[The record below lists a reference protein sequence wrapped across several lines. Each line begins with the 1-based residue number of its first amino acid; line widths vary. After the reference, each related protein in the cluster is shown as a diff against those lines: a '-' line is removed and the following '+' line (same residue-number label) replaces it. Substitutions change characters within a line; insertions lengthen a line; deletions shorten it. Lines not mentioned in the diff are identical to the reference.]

1 MMKNFSLSALMTALF
16 LIFAGLTAGFAE
28 TSLPSGHDTAAA
40 EKSWVLSFIES
51 KISSPNR
58 QIRFTGIEGAL
69 SSNATIGSITVADR
83 QGIWLK
89 ITNAKLDWNRL
100 ALLRGQ
106 VSINELSAEKI
117 DIFRKPLPDSSAPSP
132 QSKGFSIPDLP
143 VAISIKSLDA
153 KKVAFGE
160 ALFGLPSEVS
170 LNGGITLADGDLAA
184 RLVMKRLDKAG
195 DFDVLADISNST
207 NKAKI
212 DIEVSEPENGIVA
225 NLLTIKNRPSLALIA
240 KGEGPL
246 DNFELGLAMKAGA
259 DPVLNGK
266 FKLQGTENGK
276 SINVNLSGPIV
287 LLMPDEYRAF
297 FGARTELELDALLK
311 HGGGFRLD
319 KFSINGDGVHIAAN
333 AETLSDGFLRR
344 LAVKASVKAQTGGS
358 LILPVAG
365 GNTRADDIALN
376 IDYGRN
382 DSPMWSGQF
391 IVNNFAN
398 ENFVAHDITV
408 DMGGDEENLDDVNNR
423 HVGLQITGAINGMAT
438 PKSKISDALG
448 KSVNL
453 KVDADILAH
462 QPVTIRTVNLSANGL
477 TLWLKG
483 QIEKFQF
490 KGNLGIQADTLEP
503 LAMLSGRPLSGA
515 ADIEA
520 NGIIGLVGGSF
531 DLDLSGKTVALKT
544 GNETL
549 DRLLAGDVKLLG
561 GIKRDENGITT
572 RDLLIGND
580 HIKLEANG
588 SFSSDEA
595 DMDYQLALSDLNLV
609 NSRMHGAVQLR
620 GAARGHNRLVA
631 LSLGA
636 KIKEATLSGEK
647 MQDTAI
653 FANAV
658 LDNTSPVATYLSGS
672 VNGTGLF
679 GGEKLKLSGS
689 FSDNDRFK
697 SLNNLDILVG
707 ETHVNGNLKQN
718 LKGLID
724 GNIHIDARDISTL
737 SALLLTDGHGAMT
750 GDFNLSE
757 SEGKQ
762 SGRLKAHIDKL
773 VFGENHVESLDMN
786 LTLDDPKGAFR
797 VNGFVNASDIRV
809 ANFVVNTIKATA
821 KDMDGKT
828 AFQVSADVQNN
839 IKADLAGRLI
849 YPAANGDN
857 GQNGQGDNRRLTV
870 ALDSLN
876 VAQDTLHAKLTNPAS
891 VILFDNSYHIS
902 PLILDVNGGKF
913 SIKGDGGA
921 KLDLELQMDHLPVS
935 LANLI
940 KPDLRATGTLTGQA
954 DIKGTPDKPDVA
966 FDVKGEGLSIGLLKD
981 KKIAPFALDAKGR
994 TNGKLVN
1001 IDTKISGSGLDV
1013 EASGK
1018 VPLDGGNLDLD
1029 INLKN
1034 LPVAL
1039 ANSFVSNQNLG
1050 GTVSG
1055 HAHIGGQLKAPTAT
1069 FNLSGQGLRAD
1080 LLAKN
1085 GLTPISLNA
1094 EAHYE
1099 NNVLNLEQF
1108 NANGPQGLNMSANGR
1123 IPVKGDGID
1132 LHVKGSAPMG
1142 IANQFLA
1149 ERGAQVSGS
1158 ANVDATVR
1166 GSFTKPELNGH
1177 FALANGTFIDPQS
1190 NLRLNNI
1197 VVDAG
1202 LSGERIVLNR
1212 ANASSSAGGTIS
1224 ANGSIS
1230 TDFAAGMPADMTV
1243 RLNHTRY
1250 SDGEMVVATVDGTLT
1265 VTGGLLNNPV
1275 IGGDLTIEKAEITVP
1290 DRFGGAALID
1300 VKHKNLTKDIETT
1313 LERAKIDTGRN
1324 KAATAPA
1331 KPSVVQ
1337 LKLHIRAPNQI
1348 FVRGMGLDVELGGEI
1363 GLFGP
1368 VNEIHPVGGFQM
1380 LRGRFEILSQRL
1392 TFTEGTVTLVGNLNP
1407 EVNFVATTQG
1417 SDITVTV
1424 TVSGTINALS
1434 VSFTS
1439 VPVLPQDEVLAR
1451 LIFNRSISELSP
1463 FQIAQLASAAA
1474 ELAGVTN
1481 TSLLGSLRSTTGL
1494 DDLDVVTDKQGNTG
1508 VKAGRYIRD
1517 NIYLGVEAGSG
1528 GNTKGTVNLDI
1539 SKNLK
1544 AKGALGAQGD
1554 SSVGVFYEKDY

>member
-1 MMKNFSLSALMTALF
+1 M
-16 LIFAGLTAGFAE
+16 
-28 TSLPSGHDTAAA
+28 
-40 EKSWVLSFIES
+40 
-51 KISSPNR
+51 
-58 QIRFTGIEGAL
+58 
-69 SSNATIGSITVADR
+69 
-83 QGIWLK
+83 
-89 ITNAKLDWNRL
+89 
-100 ALLRGQ
+100 
-106 VSINELSAEKI
+106 
-117 DIFRKPLPDSSAPSP
+117 
-132 QSKGFSIPDLP
+132 
-143 VAISIKSLDA
+143 
-153 KKVAFGE
+153 
-160 ALFGLPSEVS
+160 
-170 LNGGITLADGDLAA
+170 
-184 RLVMKRLDKAG
+184 
-195 DFDVLADISNST
+195 
-207 NKAKI
+207 
-212 DIEVSEPENGIVA
+212 
-225 NLLTIKNRPSLALIA
+225 
-240 KGEGPL
+240 
-246 DNFELGLAMKAGA
+246 
-259 DPVLNGK
+259 
-266 FKLQGTENGK
+266 
-276 SINVNLSGPIV
+276 
-287 LLMPDEYRAF
+287 
-297 FGARTELELDALLK
+297 
-311 HGGGFRLD
+311 
-319 KFSINGDGVHIAAN
+319 
-333 AETLSDGFLRR
+333 
-344 LAVKASVKAQTGGS
+344 
-358 LILPVAG
+358 
-365 GNTRADDIALN
+365 
-376 IDYGRN
+376 
-382 DSPMWSGQF
+382 
-391 IVNNFAN
+391 
-398 ENFVAHDITV
+398 
-408 DMGGDEENLDDVNNR
+408 
-423 HVGLQITGAINGMAT
+423 
-438 PKSKISDALG
+438 
-448 KSVNL
+448 
-453 KVDADILAH
+453 
-462 QPVTIRTVNLSANGL
+462 
-477 TLWLKG
+477 
-483 QIEKFQF
+483 
-490 KGNLGIQADTLEP
+490 
-503 LAMLSGRPLSGA
+503 
-515 ADIEA
+515 
-520 NGIIGLVGGSF
+520 
-531 DLDLSGKTVALKT
+531 
-544 GNETL
+544 
-549 DRLLAGDVKLLG
+549 
-561 GIKRDENGITT
+561 
-572 RDLLIGND
+572 
-580 HIKLEANG
+580 
-588 SFSSDEA
+588 
-595 DMDYQLALSDLNLV
+595 
-609 NSRMHGAVQLR
+609 
-620 GAARGHNRLVA
+620 
-631 LSLGA
+631 
-636 KIKEATLSGEK
+636 
-647 MQDTAI
+647 
-653 FANAV
+653 
-658 LDNTSPVATYLSGS
+658 
-672 VNGTGLF
+672 
-679 GGEKLKLSGS
+679 
-689 FSDNDRFK
+689 
-697 SLNNLDILVG
+697 
-707 ETHVNGNLKQN
+707 NGNLKQN
-718 LKGLID
+718 LEGLID

-737 SALLLTDGHGAMT
+737 SALLLTDGHGTMT

-849 YPAANGDN
+849 YPANGDEA
-857 GQNGQGDNRRLTV
+857 QNGQEDNRRLTI

-876 VAQDTLHAKLTNPAS
+876 VSQDTLHAKLLNPAS

-913 SIKGDGGA
+913 SIKGDGGS

-966 FDVKGEGLSIGLLKD
+966 FDMKGEGLSIGLLKD

-994 TNGKLVN
+994 TNGKSVN
-1001 IDTKISGSGLDV
+1001 VDTRISGSGLDV

-1029 INLKN
+1029 IDLKN

-1039 ANSFVSNQNLG
+1039 ANGFVSNQNLG

-1094 EAHYE
+1094 EGHYE

-1132 LHVKGSAPMG
+1132 LHVKGAAPMG
-1142 IANQFLA
+1142 IVNQFLA
-1149 ERGAQVSGS
+1149 ERGTQVSGS
-1158 ANVDATVR
+1158 ANIDATVR
-1166 GSFTKPELNGH
+1166 GSFAKPELNGH

-1313 LERAKIDTGRN
+1313 LERAKIDTGKN
-1324 KAATAPA
+1324 IVAAAPA

-1368 VNEIHPVGGFQM
+1368 VNDIHPVGGFQM
-1380 LRGRFEILSQRL
+1380 MRGRFEILSQRL

>member
-1 MMKNFSLSALMTALF
+1 MMKKFSLSAFMTALF
-16 LIFAGLTAGFAE
+16 LIFAGLTASFAD
-28 TSLPSGHDTAAA
+28 TSSPAGHDTAAA

-58 QIRFTGIEGAL
+58 QIRFAGIEGAL
-69 SSNATIGSITVADR
+69 SSNATIGSITIADR
-83 QGIWLK
+83 QGVWLK

-153 KKVAFGE
+153 KKVTFGE
-160 ALFGLPSEVS
+160 PLFNLPSEVS
-170 LNGGITLADGDLAA
+170 LQGGITLADGDLAA
-184 RLVMKRLDKAG
+184 QLVMKRLDKAG
-195 DFDVLADISNST
+195 NFNVLANISNST

-225 NLLTIKNRPSLALIA
+225 NLLKIKNRPAVALIA

-266 FKLQGTENGK
+266 FKLQGTESGK

-297 FGARTELELDALLK
+297 FGARTELELAALLK
-311 HGGGFRLD
+311 KDGGFRLD
-319 KFSINGDGVHIAAN
+319 KFSINGEGVHIAAN

-344 LAVKASVKAQTGGS
+344 LAVKASVKAQTGQS
-358 LILPVAG
+358 IILPVAG
-365 GNTRADDIALN
+365 GKTRADNIALN

-382 DSPMWSGQF
+382 ERSMWSGQF
-391 IVNNFAN
+391 IANNFAN
-398 ENFVAHDITV
+398 ENFIARDITV
-408 DMGGDEENLDDVNNR
+408 DMGGDSENLDDVNNR
-423 HVGLQITGAINGMAT
+423 HVGLQISGAINGMAT

-462 QPVTIRTVNLSANGL
+462 QPVTLRTVNLSANGL

-503 LAMLSGRPLSGA
+503 LAMLSGKPLSGA

-520 NGIIGLVGGSF
+520 NGSIGLVGGSF

-549 DRLLAGDVKLLG
+549 DRLLAGNVKLSG
-561 GIKRDENGITT
+561 GIKRDETGITT
-572 RDLLIGND
+572 RQFLLGND

-588 SFSSDEA
+588 GFSSDEA
-595 DMDYQLALSDLNLV
+595 DIDYQLDLSDLNLV
-609 NSRMHGAVQLR
+609 NPRMHGAVQLQ

-636 KIKEATLSGEK
+636 KIKEATLSGQK

-658 LDNTSPVATYLSGS
+658 LDNTSPVATYLSGYVDGS
-672 VNGTGLF
+672 GLF

-689 FSDNDRFK
+689 FSDNDQFK
-697 SLNNLDILVG
+697 ILNNLDILVG

-718 LKGLID
+718 LEGLID

-737 SALLLTDGHGAMT
+737 SALLLTDGHGSMT

-809 ANFVVNTIKATA
+809 AKFVVNTIKATA

-849 YPAANGDN
+849 YPANGDEA
-857 GQNGQGDNRRLTV
+857 QNGQGDNRRLTV
-870 ALDSLN
+870 EFDSMN
-876 VAQDTLHAKLTNPAS
+876 VSQDAVHAKLLNPAS

-902 PLILDVNGGKF
+902 TLTLDVNGGKF
-913 SIKGDGGA
+913 SIKGDGGS
-921 KLDLELQMDHLPVS
+921 KLDLALQMDHLPVS
-935 LANLI
+935 LADLI
-940 KPDLRATGTLTGQA
+940 KPDLRATGTLTGNA
-954 DIKGTPDKPDVA
+954 DIKGTPANPDIA
-966 FDVKGEGLSIGLLKD
+966 FDIKGEGLSIGLLKD
-981 KKIAPFALDAKGR
+981 KKIAPFALDAKGS
-994 TNGKLVN
+994 TNGKSVN
-1001 IDTKISGSGLDV
+1001 VDTRISGSGLDV

-1018 VPLDGGNLDLD
+1018 VPLDAGNLDLD
-1029 INLKN
+1029 ISLKN

-1039 ANSFVSNQNLG
+1039 ANSFVANQNLG

-1123 IPVKGDGID
+1123 IPVKGDGMD

-1158 ANVDATVR
+1158 ANIDATVR
-1166 GSFTKPELNGH
+1166 GSFAKPELNGH

-1250 SDGEMVVATVDGTLT
+1250 SDGEMVVATVDGSLT

-1300 VKHKNLTKDIETT
+1300 VKHKHLTKDIETT
-1313 LERAKIDTGRN
+1313 LERAKIDTGKN
-1324 KAATAPA
+1324 KVATAPA

-1368 VNEIHPVGGFQM
+1368 VNDIHPVGGFQM

>member
-1 MMKNFSLSALMTALF
+1 MMKNLSLSAFMTALF
-16 LIFAGLTAGFAE
+16 LIFTGLTASFAD
-28 TSLPSGHDTAAA
+28 TSSPAGHDTDAA

-58 QIRFTGIEGAL
+58 QIRFAGIEGAL
-69 SSNATIGSITVADR
+69 SSNATIGSITIADR
-83 QGIWLK
+83 QGVWLK

-153 KKVAFGE
+153 KKVTFGE
-160 ALFGLPSEVS
+160 PLFNLPSEVS
-170 LNGGITLADGDLAA
+170 LQGGITLADGDLVAQ
-184 RLVMKRLDKAG
+184 LVMKRLDKAG
-195 DFDVLADISNST
+195 NFNVLANISNST

-225 NLLTIKNRPSLALIA
+225 NLLKIKNRPAVALIA

-266 FKLQGTENGK
+266 FKLQGTESGK

-297 FGARTELELDALLK
+297 FGARTELELAALLK
-311 HGGGFRLD
+311 KDGGFRLD
-319 KFSINGDGVHIAAN
+319 KFSINGEGVHIAAN

-344 LAVKASVKAQTGGS
+344 LAVKASVKAQTGQS
-358 LILPVAG
+358 IILPVAG
-365 GNTRADDIALN
+365 GKTRADNIALN

-382 DSPMWSGQF
+382 ESSMWSGQF
-391 IVNNFAN
+391 IANNFAN
-398 ENFVAHDITV
+398 ENFIARDVTV
-408 DMGGDEENLDDVNNR
+408 DMGGDSENLDDVNNR
-423 HVGLQITGAINGMAT
+423 HVGLQISGAINGMAT

-462 QPVTIRTVNLSANGL
+462 QPVTLRTVNLSANGL

-503 LAMLSGRPLSGA
+503 LAMLSGKPLSGA

-520 NGIIGLVGGSF
+520 NGLIDLVGGSF

-549 DRLLAGDVKLLG
+549 DRLLAGNVRLSG
-561 GIKRDENGITT
+561 GIKRDETGITT
-572 RDLLIGND
+572 RQFLLGND

-588 SFSSDEA
+588 GFSSDEA
-595 DMDYQLALSDLNLV
+595 DMDYQLDLSDLNLV
-609 NSRMHGAVQLR
+609 NSRMHGAVQLQ

-636 KIKEATLSGEK
+636 KIKEATLSGQK

-658 LDNTSPVATYLSGS
+658 LDNTSPVATYLSGYVDGS
-672 VNGTGLF
+672 GLF

-689 FSDNDRFK
+689 FSDNDQFK

-718 LKGLID
+718 LEGLID

-737 SALLLTDGHGAMT
+737 SALLLTDGHGSMT

-849 YPAANGDN
+849 YPANRDEA
-857 GQNGQGDNRRLTV
+857 QNGQGDNRRLTI

-876 VAQDTLHAKLTNPAS
+876 VSQDTVHAKLLNPAS

-902 PLILDVNGGKF
+902 PLTLDVNGGKF
-913 SIKGDGGA
+913 SIKGDGGS

-935 LANLI
+935 LADLI
-940 KPDLRATGTLTGQA
+940 KPDLHATGTLTGQA
-954 DIKGTPDKPDVA
+954 DIKGTANTPDVA

-981 KKIAPFALDAKGR
+981 KKIAPLALDAKGS
-994 TNGKLVN
+994 TNGKSVN
-1001 IDTKISGSGLDV
+1001 IDTRISGSGLDV

-1018 VPLDGGNLDLD
+1018 VPLDAGNLDLD
-1029 INLKN
+1029 ISLKN
-1034 LPVAL
+1034 LPVTL
-1039 ANSFVSNQNLG
+1039 ANSFVANQNLG

-1123 IPVKGDGID
+1123 IPLKGDGID
-1132 LHVKGSAPMG
+1132 LHVKGAAPMG
-1142 IANQFLA
+1142 IVNQFLA
-1149 ERGAQVSGS
+1149 ERGTQVSGS
-1158 ANVDATVR
+1158 ANVDATIR
-1166 GSFTKPELNGH
+1166 GSFAKPELNGH

-1230 TDFAAGMPADMTV
+1230 TDFADGMPVDMTV

-1250 SDGEMVVATVDGTLT
+1250 SDGEMVVATVDGSLT

-1300 VKHKNLTKDIETT
+1300 VKHKHLTKDIETT
-1313 LERAKIDTGRN
+1313 LERAKIDTGKN
-1324 KAATAPA
+1324 KVATAPA

-1368 VNEIHPVGGFQM
+1368 VNDIHPVGGFQM
-1380 LRGRFEILSQRL
+1380 MRGRFEILSQRL

-1439 VPVLPQDEVLAR
+1439 IPVLPQDEVLAR

>member
-1 MMKNFSLSALMTALF
+1 MMKNLSLSAFMTALF
-16 LIFAGLTAGFAE
+16 LIFAGLTASFAD
-28 TSLPSGHDTAAA
+28 TSSPAGHDTDAA

-58 QIRFTGIEGAL
+58 QIRFAGIEGAL
-69 SSNATIGSITVADR
+69 SSNATIGSITIADR
-83 QGIWLK
+83 QGVWLK

-153 KKVAFGE
+153 KKVTFGE
-160 ALFGLPSEVS
+160 QLFNLPSEVS
-170 LNGGITLADGDLAA
+170 LQGGITLADGDLAA
-184 RLVMKRLDKAG
+184 QLVMKRLDKAG
-195 DFDVLADISNST
+195 NFNVLANISNST

-225 NLLTIKNRPSLALIA
+225 NLLKIKNRPAVALIA

-266 FKLQGTENGK
+266 FKLQGTESGK

-297 FGARTELELDALLK
+297 FGARTELELAALLK
-311 HGGGFRLD
+311 KDGGFRLD
-319 KFSINGDGVHIAAN
+319 KFSINGEGVHIAAN

-344 LAVKASVKAQTGGS
+344 LAVKASVKAQTGQS
-358 LILPVAG
+358 IILPVAG
-365 GNTRADDIALN
+365 GKTRADNIALN

-382 DSPMWSGQF
+382 ESSMWSGQF
-391 IVNNFAN
+391 IANNFAN
-398 ENFVAHDITV
+398 ENFIARDVTV
-408 DMGGDEENLDDVNNR
+408 DMGGDSENLDDVNNR
-423 HVGLQITGAINGMAT
+423 HVGLQISGAINGMAT

-462 QPVTIRTVNLSANGL
+462 QPVTLRTVNLSANGL

-503 LAMLSGRPLSGA
+503 LAMLSGKPLSGA

-520 NGIIGLVGGSF
+520 NGSIGLVSGSF

-549 DRLLAGDVKLLG
+549 DRLLAGNVRLSG
-561 GIKRDENGITT
+561 GIKRDETGITT
-572 RDLLIGND
+572 RQFLLGND

-588 SFSSDEA
+588 NFSSDEA
-595 DMDYQLALSDLNLV
+595 DMDYQLDLSDLNLV
-609 NSRMHGAVQLR
+609 NSRMHGAVQLQ

-636 KIKEATLSGEK
+636 KIKEATLSGQK

-658 LDNTSPVATYLSGS
+658 LDNTSPVATYLSGYVDGS
-672 VNGTGLF
+672 GLF

-689 FSDNDRFK
+689 FSDNDQCK
-697 SLNNLDILVG
+697 ILNNLDILVG

-718 LKGLID
+718 LEGLID

-737 SALLLTDGHGAMT
+737 SALLLTDGHGSMT

-809 ANFVVNTIKATA
+809 AKFVVNTIKATA

-849 YPAANGDN
+849 YPANGDEA
-857 GQNGQGDNRRLTV
+857 QNGQGDNLRLTI

-876 VAQDTLHAKLTNPAS
+876 VSQDTLHAKLLNPAS

-902 PLILDVNGGKF
+902 PLTLDVNGGKF
-913 SIKGDGGA
+913 SIKGDGGS

-935 LANLI
+935 LADLI

-954 DIKGTPDKPDVA
+954 DIKGTANTPDVA
-966 FDVKGEGLSIGLLKD
+966 FDIKGEGLSMGLLKD
-981 KKIAPFALDAKGR
+981 KKIAPFALDAKGS
-994 TNGKLVN
+994 TNGKSVN
-1001 IDTKISGSGLDV
+1001 VDTRISGSGLDV

-1018 VPLDGGNLDLD
+1018 VPLDAGNLDLD
-1029 INLKN
+1029 ISLKN
-1034 LPVAL
+1034 LPVTL
-1039 ANSFVSNQNLG
+1039 ANSFVANQNLG

-1099 NNVLNLEQF
+1099 NNVLSLEQF

-1132 LHVKGSAPMG
+1132 LHVKGAAPMG
-1142 IANQFLA
+1142 IVNQFLA
-1149 ERGAQVSGS
+1149 ERGTQVSGS
-1158 ANVDATVR
+1158 ANIDATVR

-1212 ANASSSAGGTIS
+1212 VNASSSAGGTIS

-1250 SDGEMVVATVDGTLT
+1250 SDGEMVVATVDGSLT

-1300 VKHKNLTKDIETT
+1300 VKHKHLTKDIETT
-1313 LERAKIDTGRN
+1313 LERAKIDTGKN
-1324 KAATAPA
+1324 KVATAPA

-1439 VPVLPQDEVLAR
+1439 VPILPQDEVLAR